1 MLLRTYEKCQE
12 VDRVAGFR
20 EEKVIGSQAA
30 MMAYARHAKAVSTR
44 RAYAFDWADFAGWC
58 RANGRMA
65 LPAEPET
72 VALYVTAL
80 ADARKVATLQRRIAA
95 ISQAHQFAGHAS
107 PTREVVLRT
116 VMAGIRR
123 AKGTAQIGKRPI
135 LTEDLRLLIAQLPE
149 TAAGR
154 RDRALLLLGFA
165 GGFRRSELVS
175 LNLADLTFTREGLVV
190 KLRRSKTDPEGQGR
204 EVGIP
209 YGSTPATCPVRAT
222 RVWLDL
228 LGSESGEES
237 IFRPINR
244 HGHVLK
250 RRLTDKS
257 VALVVKRWAASA
269 GLESAGVAGH
279 SLRAGLAT
287 SAAAAGVPERAIMA
301 QTGHRSVTTLRKYIR
316 SGSLFLENAAARV
329 GL

>member
-1 MLLRTYEKCQE
+1 MVALSTKGRGRASSSRMISLILLNQRGFAGTGRFTMLLRTYEKCQE

-30 MMAYARHAKAVSTR
+30 MMAYARQAKAESTR
-44 RAYAFDWADFAGWC
+44 RAYACDWADFAGWC

-123 AKGTAQIGKRPI
+123 AKGTAQTGKRPI

-209 YGSTPATCPVRAT
+209 YGSNPETCPI
-222 RVWLDL
+222 RVLQSWLEQAGI
-228 LGSESGEES
+228 GSGPV
-237 IFRPINR
+237 FRSLNR
-244 HGHVLK
+244 HGQVQPG
-250 RRLTDKS
+250 RLS
-257 VALVVKRWAASA
+257 PIAVARVVKKLAMRA
-269 GLESAGVAGH
+269 GLDPAKFAEH
-279 SLRAGLAT
+279 SLRAGHAN
-287 SAAAAGVPERAIMA
+287 SAAI
-301 QTGHRSVTTLRKYIR
+301 
-316 SGSLFLENAAARV
+316 SGAS
-329 GL
+329 